1 MDNSFHLS
9 YVVLGVS
16 ILNLIM
22 VVACLLLVYF
32 EWSAA
37 RRRELLYL
45 VLTEEKPGQSYFAA
59 ARRRR
64 ALYTRLLLAFLV
76 LTAHQ
81 FIAANLFA
89 TVSEPYF
96 YRSYLNWW
104 RTQGGSVFQSF
115 EQSLHVQVWWNV
127 SEVLALILLSTGL
140 LYEVR
145 SQRRAAIDWI
155 SIVLVA
161 AWVVLVGL
169 VLKHIVGLGGG
180 ESWSPLAFKVLNW
193 TFWLRIAL
201 IAGVLGAL
209 LTQNQQE
216 HRESAFSRSVLL
228 LAFSAW
234 MIGALLS
241 RVSPVDLAESARFV
255 AAKDRVKSLEKQREF
270 VPLTQLEQ
278 EELTQKREL
287 ARFAPNPLTNLFF
300 SPGAISLGCTIAFA
314 LLLMMITHH
323 VLTEYEVMERSR
335 HRLGRERQVIIQF
348 LQRIGSAFSSAP
360 ELETVLN
367 IILDS
372 TIDTTEAHAAAIY
385 LYDRETK
392 KLGPPVVRH
401 FFPPLY
407 TDTSPAYD
415 EHHGGATEVLLAQAM
430 RQTFALDEGIIGEVA
445 SSGKARLIADVRAE
459 GIVQGKTTQYFRDYS
474 MLVAPLRVRDE
485 PQAVIAVL
493 QKQRGSFNA
502 VDQALLQA
510 LADQGALGITHVRL
524 LTEVREQER
533 LKRELQIAHDIQ
545 QRLLPDRC
553 PNVPGFEIGAY
564 GAAATEVGGDY
575 YDFFE
580 VDSDHLGIV
589 VADVSGKGVH
599 ACLVVAMMRSA
610 FRIQAKNNLD
620 VKDVLQSV
628 NDFIGNDLPRDMF
641 ITCVY
646 GILEVSTR
654 RFTWARAGHEPL
666 ILAHLDDSTDVLA
679 PAGFALG
686 VLGSPDFDQMLEV
699 NSLILQPGD
708 RILLFTDGLTE
719 AMNAEGEEFGMQ
731 RILRV
736 LSHADPAS
744 APAHSNGMN
753 GHSKKVRRPEPDTL
767 SARQSPMFSTKRAEG
782 DPTSCDSQPPEDD
795 PIDLLSMERAVENH
809 VDGASPSDD
818 LTMVFLAVK

>member
-1 MDNSFHLS
+1 MDNPFHLS
-9 YVVLGVS
+9 YVMLGAS
-16 ILNLIM
+16 ILNLMM

-32 EWSAA
+32 EWNGA

-45 VLTEEKPGQSYFAA
+45 VLTEEKPGQGYFAA

-64 ALYTRLLLAFLV
+64 ALYTRLLVALLV

-81 FIAANLFA
+81 FIASNLFA

-104 RTQGGSVFQSF
+104 RTQGASVFQSF

-127 SEVLALILLSTGL
+127 TELLALILLSTSL
-140 LYEVR
+140 LYEAR
-145 SQRRAAIDWI
+145 SHRRSAIDGI
-155 SIVLVA
+155 SLALVA
-161 AWVVLVGL
+161 VWALLLGL
-169 VLKHIVGLGGG
+169 LINRIIALGSG
-180 ESWSPLAFKVLNW
+180 ESWSVLAFRVLSW
-193 TFWLRIAL
+193 TFWLRLAL
-201 IAGVLGAL
+201 IVGVLGAL
-209 LTQNQQE
+209 LTQTKPE
-216 HRESAFSRSVLL
+216 HEDSAFSRSMLL
-228 LAFSAW
+228 TIFSAW
-234 MIGALLS
+234 LIGALLS
-241 RVSPVDLAESARFV
+241 RISPVDLPIKLAEWE
-255 AAKDRVKSLEKQREF
+255 AAFKAHRA
-270 VPLTQLEQ
+270 PG
-278 EELTQKREL
+278 L
-287 ARFAPNPLTNLFF
+287 ADLFF
-300 SPGAISLGCTIAFA
+300 NPAASTLGCSVAYA
-314 LLLMMITHH
+314 VLLMLIGHH

-348 LQRIGSAFSSAP
+348 LQRIGNAFSSAP
-360 ELETVLN
+360 ELETVLD

-392 KLGPPVVRH
+392 ALGPPVVRH

-407 TDTSPAYD
+407 TDTSPAYN

-430 RQTFALDEGIIGEVA
+430 RQSFALGEGIIGEVA
-445 SSGKARLIADVRAE
+445 SSGKARLVADVRAE
-459 GIVQGKTTQYFRDYS
+459 GIVQGMTTQYFRDYS

-493 QKQRGSFNA
+493 QKQRGSFNS

-510 LADQGALGITHVRL
+510 LADQGALSITHVRL

-599 ACLVVAMMRSA
+599 ACLVVAMIRSA

-699 NSLILQPGD
+699 NSLILQKGD

-719 AMNAEGEEFGMQ
+719 AMNEQGEEFGMQ

-744 APAHSNGMN
+744 APAHVNGMN
-753 GHSKKVRRPEPDTL
+753 GHAKKVRRPEADTL
-767 SARQSPMFSTKRAEG
+767 SARQSPMFSDKRMAVG
-782 DPTSCDSQPPEDD
+782 QSPSDPEPPADE
-795 PIDLLSMERAVENH
+795 PVDLLSMERAVENH

>member
-1 MDNSFHLS
+1 MDNPFKLS
-9 YVVLGVS
+9 YVMLGFS
-16 ILNLIM
+16 ILNLMM

-32 EWSAA
+32 EWNGA

-45 VLTEEKPGQSYFAA
+45 VLTEEKPGQGYFAA

-64 ALYTRLLLAFLV
+64 ALYTRLLAALSV
-76 LTAHQ
+76 LTVHQ

-89 TVSEPYF
+89 TVSDPF
-96 YRSYLNWW
+96 LYRSYLNYWW
-104 RTQGGSVFQSF
+104 RAQGAYVSQSF
-115 EQSLHVQVWWNV
+115 EQSLHVQMWWNV
-127 SEVLALILLSTGL
+127 SEVLALILVGTGL
-140 LYEVR
+140 LYEAR
-145 SQRRAAIDWI
+145 SRRRTAIDWI
-155 SIVLVA
+155 MTALVTFWA
-161 AWVVLVGL
+161 VLVGL
-169 VLKHIVGLGGG
+169 LLKRIAGLDGG

-193 TFWLRIAL
+193 TFWLRI
-201 IAGVLGAL
+201 VLTVSFLAAL
-209 LTQNQQE
+209 LTQSKQE
-216 HRESAFSRSVLL
+216 REDSAFSRSMLL
-228 LAFSAW
+228 LIFAAW

-241 RVSPVDLAESARFV
+241 RVSPVPL
-255 AAKDRVKSLEKQREF
+255 
-270 VPLTQLEQ
+270 PLTSDDWTRAIAE
-278 EELTQKREL
+278 KR
-287 ARFAPNPLTNLFF
+287 APAPIFDLFF
-300 SPGAISLGCTIAFA
+300 NPAALTLGCTAAFT
-314 LLLMMITHH
+314 LLLMLLAHH
-323 VLTEYEVMERSR
+323 VLSEYEVMERSR

-348 LQRIGSAFSSAP
+348 LQRIGNAFSSAP
-360 ELETVLN
+360 ELETVLD

-407 TDTSPAYD
+407 TDTSSAYD

-430 RQTFALDEGIIGEVA
+430 RQSFALDEGIIGEVA
-445 SSGKARLIADVRAE
+445 SSGKARLISDVRTE

-493 QKQRGSFNA
+493 QKQRGSFNTT
-502 VDQALLQA
+502 DQALLQA
-510 LADQGALGITHVRL
+510 LADQGALSITHVRL

-580 VDSDHLGIV
+580 VDADHLGIV

-599 ACLVVAMMRSA
+599 ACLVVAMIRSA

-699 NSLILQPGD
+699 DSLILQSGD

-719 AMNAEGEEFGMQ
+719 AMNAKGEEFGMQ

-744 APAHSNGMN
+744 APAHTNGMN
-753 GHSKKVRRPEPDTL
+753 GGTKKPHRPAPDTL
-767 SARQSPMFSTKRAEG
+767 SAQQSSMFSDNRAAG
-782 DPTSCDSQPPEDD
+782 QAPCDAQPLGDD
-795 PIDLLSMERAVENH
+795 PIDLLSMERAVEDH